1 MAPRAGRTARC
12 DREAAL
18 TRVRQA
24 RAFIEVAELC
34 LPEADDPEMPLR
46 GVVGALAVLAGI
58 AASDAA
64 CCTRLGQRS
73 RGQDHSQAVA
83 LVRTVRPEGEQLARD
98 LERLLTIKDNA
109 QYGTIAISLQQ
120 ARAAAQQA
128 RRMVATVEAMLQ

>member
-1 MAPRAGRTARC
+1 
-12 DREAAL
+12 
-18 TRVRQA
+18 
-24 RAFIEVAELC
+24 
-34 LPEADDPEMPLR
+34 MPLR